1 MPNKAEAPKTP
12 SIMKSTPSKLCLME
26 FFKSPR
32 TILFTSNSPLM
43 ADLEPTMAKP
53 KIKGKVKTNAAP
65 IKAVGSVPLLS
76 ERLLYPIIVIAPGKG
91 CVN

>member
-1 MPNKAEAPKTP
+1 
-12 SIMKSTPSKLCLME
+12 ME
-26 FFKSPR
+26 FFKSPL

-53 KIKGKVKTNAAP
+53 KSKGKLNTNAAP
-65 IKAVGSVPLLS
+65 IKAVGSVPLPS
-76 ERLLYPIIVIAPGKG
+76 ERLLYPIIVIAPVKG